1 MYNKFVVSETW
12 KIEMSCDRCI
22 INVLGVSS
30 VHWLHILFA
39 DDIDLE
45 LRLARFEHLM
55 ERRLLLLNS
64 VLLRQNPHNVH
75 EWHKRVLLYEGKPR
89 EVIWGICTIRCLHI
103 VLWPLISGVCKL
115 LFPLGFSDILCS
127 LQMIS
132 HVPLPARPSPSCG
145 WGSVPGQ
152 SLWDLWW
159 KNCDWDRFFSE
170 HSVFPCE

>member
-1 MYNKFVVSETW
+1 
-12 KIEMSCDRCI
+12 
-22 INVLGVSS
+22 
-30 VHWLHILFA
+30 LFA

-89 EVIWGICTIRCLHI
+89 EVMWGICTIRCLHI
-103 VLWPLISGVCKL
+103 VLWPLISGVSKL
-115 LFPLGFSDILCS
+115 LFPIGFSDILCS
-127 LQMIS
+127 LQLIS
-132 HVPLPARPSPSCG
+132 HILLPAVAGVQSQVSPCG
-145 WGSVPGQ
+145 ICGGKIVTGTV
-152 SLWDLWW
+152 
-159 KNCDWDRFFSE
+159 FFSE